1 MIYLKSF
8 SFPDESQEG
17 SVLDDVMSKWH
28 NTIYPF
34 KIASG
39 VLLETLKFAPVTILY
54 GSNGSGKTT
63 LLNVIAQKLGVERTT
78 PYNTSTFFPDYLNLC
93 SYEEKG
99 EGVPQASR
107 IITSDD
113 VFDFVLNKR
122 IVNSGIDSRREQ
134 LIAEYL
140 ELKKQDNG
148 RFRYH
153 GNDDLEKLEKLV
165 AMRNNTLSM
174 YVKKNV
180 GLNIRE
186 KSNGESAIRYFFDN
200 ITENALYLLDEPEN
214 SLALLRQQEL
224 VTFLEEAVRFYNCQ
238 FIIASH
244 SPFVLAMREAK
255 IYDLDTRPVE
265 VRKWQELEGI
275 RVYYDF
281 FKKHEDKFE
290 T

>member
-8 SFPDESQEG
+8 TFPDESHEG

-28 NTIYPF
+28 NTVYPF

-39 VLLETLKFAPVTILY
+39 ALLETLEFAPVTILY

-63 LLNVIAQKLGVERTT
+63 LLNVMAQKLGVERAT
-78 PYNTSTFFPDYLNLC
+78 PFNTSTFFGDYLGLC
-93 SYEEKG
+93 TYEARG
-99 EGVPQASR
+99 EGIPSGSR

-140 ELKKQDNG
+140 ELKEQDNG

-153 GNDDLEKLEKLV
+153 GDDDLQKLAMLV

-174 YVKKNV
+174 FVKKNV

-214 SLALLRQQEL
+214 SLAPLRQQEL
-224 VTFLEEAVRFYNCQ
+224 VQYLEEAVRFYNCQ

-255 IYDLDTRPVE
+255 VYDLDIRPVE
-265 VRKWQELEGI
+265 VKRWHELEGI
-275 RVYYDF
+275 RFYYDF

-290 T
+290 V

>member
-1 MIYLKSF
+1 M
-8 SFPDESQEG
+8 
-17 SVLDDVMSKWH
+17 
-28 NTIYPF
+28 
-34 KIASG
+34 
-39 VLLETLKFAPVTILY
+39 
-54 GSNGSGKTT
+54 
-63 LLNVIAQKLGVERTT
+63 
-78 PYNTSTFFPDYLNLC
+78 
-93 SYEEKG
+93 
-99 EGVPQASR
+99 
-107 IITSDD
+107 
-113 VFDFVLNKR
+113 FDFVLNKR
-122 IVNSGIDSRREQ
+122 IINSGIDSRREQ

-140 ELKKQDNG
+140 ELKKQDNC

-214 SLALLRQQEL
+214 SLAPLRQQEL

-255 IYDLDTRPVE
+255 IYDLDIRPVE

-281 FKKHEDKFE
+281 FKKHEEKFE
-290 T
+290 TWKDIAP